1 MNQLTEAYNQLD
13 KYTKATQGE
22 HVLPKFNIDVQNELV
37 VNAKTNVWLAI
48 EDANREAAAYYFNQ
62 GLKPLSD
69 GATLNIRQMVP
80 NLDTINWAAKAWAK
94 EQKLRVEQYNKEV
107 DAADIKRMQEA
118 LKKLDLYDGPI
129 TGKYDKDFLMDV
141 VFFQQLVVMGAVE
154 GSVKASLDDIATDGK
169 ITKSLLNLAQN
180 ATIVN
185 PDRVIPGFGREM
197 MQAIHKGRVEQIEAN
212 VDEYAELASR
222 LNPFSSRLYTETL
235 PGMAKV
241 LTEISRNST
250 LQAELNKA
258 MANTLMKDYVEPMKQ
273 MYDFAVHVATG
284 KATYGEAKQFGRN
297 LEKVLEG
304 IAIACLTEGV
314 GAALAKV
321 APKLVEGLA
330 DAGKAI
336 VKRKAEEE
344 VVKGGPGVNT
354 PIDEFDDSEIYEG
367 AGASRYN
374 YTKVV
379 DLENSIRYESKE
391 HGQFFDSD
399 GNSNGVMI
407 IGTENSIDLSPYRK
421 LGKNAVFTH
430 NHPKNRTFS
439 WQDLETAI
447 EFDMAE
453 IRAVSPNGAT
463 ISMKRGAKGWTIDS
477 RSAFDVLKDTQSI
490 FRNDPE
496 IQELYKAGKMDE
508 INDILMREVARK
520 IGGEYTAL
528 RK

>member
-1 MNQLTEAYNQLD
+1 MLSRNLITRATLNIRRNTTLAQSKVDDFLYELKSREWARKENLLAPDASLEKYKVIAKNVLGANGLADRIVKLDEANEVILKAKSDFWAAAVTMDDQIMKLAADKLKGMSKNEFATLSTEFNTKLDQLNDEIIRISVASVVYKGNQDQEAAIDARKDAILDDIQRARAAKLTTLNVNDNPLMQLAEKIYDNKKEIWSWQINPDIDTVQRVVREATQSQLNQLTEAYNQLD

-212 VDEYAELASR
+212 IDEYAELASR

-297 LEKVLEG
+297 LEK
-304 IAIACLTEGV
+304 C
-314 GAALAKV
+314 
-321 APKLVEGLA
+321 
-330 DAGKAI
+330 
-336 VKRKAEEE
+336 
-344 VVKGGPGVNT
+344 
-354 PIDEFDDSEIYEG
+354 
-367 AGASRYN
+367 
-374 YTKVV
+374 
-379 DLENSIRYESKE
+379 
-391 HGQFFDSD
+391 
-399 GNSNGVMI
+399 
-407 IGTENSIDLSPYRK
+407 
-421 LGKNAVFTH
+421 
-430 NHPKNRTFS
+430 
-439 WQDLETAI
+439 
-447 EFDMAE
+447 
-453 IRAVSPNGAT
+453 
-463 ISMKRGAKGWTIDS
+463 
-477 RSAFDVLKDTQSI
+477 
-490 FRNDPE
+490 
-496 IQELYKAGKMDE
+496 
-508 INDILMREVARK
+508 
-520 IGGEYTAL
+520 
-528 RK
+528 